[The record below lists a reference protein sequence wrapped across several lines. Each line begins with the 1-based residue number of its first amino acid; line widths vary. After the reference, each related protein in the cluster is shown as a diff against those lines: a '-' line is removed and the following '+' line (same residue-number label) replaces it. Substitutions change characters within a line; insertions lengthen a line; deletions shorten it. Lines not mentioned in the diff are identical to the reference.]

1 MTLAYMITESN
12 KDIEILQKLLP
23 KHLSQDIKFIAGGS
37 SYRVRSL
44 GTSLLATH
52 KIPVALVLDADTDNE
67 SQIFERRDLINY
79 VLKQVSFGIPF
90 QVFLG
95 VPELEIVFLQN
106 KSLIEKIAQRQFNN
120 LEWQLSKSKPKDF
133 LETVF
138 DNNQQINARIFS
150 NINDEEVR
158 ILQQHPLIQEIIT
171 FLSSLIT
178 SSVAIN

>member
-23 KHLSQDIKFIAGGS
+23 KHLSEDIRFIAGGS

-44 GTSLLATH
+44 GTSLLATN

-79 VLKQVSFGIPF
+79 VLRQVSSGIPF

-95 VPELEIVFLQN
+95 VPQLEIVFLQN
-106 KSLIEKIAQRQFNN
+106 KSLIEKIAQRQFND
-120 LEWQLSKSKPKDF
+120 LEWQLSQSKPKEF

-138 DNNQQINARIFS
+138 GNNQQINARIFS
-150 NINDEEVR
+150 NINDEEIR